1 MKKAYTSKNII
12 QQVYGKVILLAFFSH
27 ILFMIIFAMQE
38 IMPLFIYNIGSCIL
52 YIGIYILTLQKR
64 FRTAVILTH
73 LEICLF
79 VSFSCLYA
87 GWVCGFALY
96 LLALSSLVYFC
107 PFTRKYIPYL
117 FSGTEMILFLVL
129 KVLSMRIP
137 PVHMFRSQ
145 TINSF
150 YIFNALASFTLI
162 LYAAVVTKL
171 SAVITEEVLK
181 RSNNRLQDLVDHDA
195 LTKVW
200 SRRHLTAV
208 FQSTVAANKPV
219 SIVLTDI
226 DNFKKINDT
235 YGHDCGDYVLSELG
249 QILKDASPDDT
260 GICRWGGEEFV
271 LLFPNENPDAVIPM
285 VENIRKTIAAY
296 PFKYE
301 KQPLQITMTFGISNC
316 TEATDLKELIR
327 IADKR
332 MYLGKKMGKN
342 TVISANMKLP
352 AE

>member
-27 ILFMIIFAMQE
+27 ILFTIIFAARE
-38 IMPLFIYNIGSCIL
+38 ILPLFIYNIGSCIF
-52 YIGIYILTLQKR
+52 YVGVYILSQEKR
-64 FRTAVILTH
+64 FRLTFILTH

-79 VSFSCLYA
+79 VAFSCTYA
-87 GWVCGFALY
+87 GWNCGFALY

-107 PFTRKYIPYL
+107 PFNHKYIPYL
-117 FSGTEMILFLVL
+117 FSVMEMISFLVL
-129 KVLSMRIP
+129 KILSTRIP
-137 PVHMFRSQ
+137 PMHDFSAQ
-145 TINSF
+145 AANSF
-150 YIFNALASFTLI
+150 YMFNALVSFTLI
-162 LYAAVVTKL
+162 LYAAIVSKL
-171 SAVITEEVLK
+171 SAVMTEEVLK
-181 RSNNRLQDLVDHDA
+181 RSNVRLQDLVDHDA
-195 LTKVW
+195 LTKLW
-200 SRRHLTAV
+200 SRRHLTVA
-208 FQSTVAANKPV
+208 FQEIISENKPV

-235 YGHDCGDYVLSELG
+235 YGHDCGDYILSELG
-249 QILKDASPDDT
+249 NILKDASPDDT

-271 LLFPNENPDAVIPM
+271 LMFPHENPDAVIPM
-285 VENIRKTIAAY
+285 VEHLRKTVEAY
-296 PFKYE
+296 PFQYDNQK
-301 KQPLQITMTFGISNC
+301 LQLTMTFGISNS

-332 MYLGKKMGKN
+332 MYYGKKMGKN